1 MNPMARHIWNLRE
14 KLLANMRGQS
24 TVLQGQNNDF
34 DTSLRILQR
43 ESSNVVRDN
52 YVSMG
57 FLKTVYAVGCKKYRF
72 HRLTNRSTG

>member
-1 MNPMARHIWNLRE
+1 
-14 KLLANMRGQS
+14 MRGQS
-24 TVLQGQNNDF
+24 TVLQGQNDDF
-34 DTSLRILQR
+34 DTRLRILQR

-57 FLKTVYAVGCKKYRF
+57 FLKTVYAFGCKKYRF